1 MRKQDWIFLGK
12 ISEFRLQYD
21 TVDLL
26 TNEELLN
33 EFLKESKKITDFWS
47 LICYKTNLWRFVKL

>member
-12 ISEFRLQYD
+12 TSEFRLQYD

-26 TNEELLN
+26 TNEEILN
-33 EFLKESKKITDFWS
+33 EFLKESEKVTNFWS
-47 LICYKTNLWRFVKL
+47 FICYKTNLWRFVKL